1 MAEGQSLRPTHSLFP
16 AILRKLP
23 PFNEADSRFTWLD
36 KIAIYMPTMS
46 KPTLEVVV
54 NENLNYYNYF
64 TEVEEAFVSRRGA
77 PMLISPLD
85 WALVEQW
92 KEMGIPL
99 HIVLRGINR
108 SFESFKNEE
117 RRGRKVNTLF
127 YCQQE
132 VLANYRDY
140 VESQVGA
147 STGDVSNALFPKQEL
162 IKFIN
167 SCREGLRVASRHAYE
182 QGYNSLHEALKRAS
196 QRLDEIATELERA
209 SCIDTEGLERD
220 LTILEDIIFETLKT
234 EISDSE
240 LNQIREEAEK
250 QMRPHK
256 KRMEKEVYSQT
267 LEKYVAK
274 RLREIHSIP
283 RLSLFYMG

>member
-1 MAEGQSLRPTHSLFP
+1 ML
-16 AILRKLP
+16 
-23 PFNEADSRFTWLD
+23 
-36 KIAIYMPTMS
+36 TMS
-46 KPTLEVVV
+46 KPALEVVV
-54 NENLNYYNYF
+54 NEGLNYYNYF

-85 WALVEQW
+85 WALIEQW

-108 SFESFKNEE
+108 SFESFRDEE
-117 RRGRKVNTLF
+117 RRGRRVNTLF

-147 STGDVSNALFPKQEL
+147 SSAVETRSKALFPKQEL
-162 IKFIN
+162 ASFIN
-167 SCREGLRVASRHAYE
+167 SCRSSLSVASRHAYE
-182 QGYNSLHEALKRAS
+182 QGYNGLHEVLNRAS
-196 QRLDEIATELERA
+196 QRLDEIAAEIECA
-209 SCIDTEGLERD
+209 SYIDTESLERD
-220 LTILEDIIFETLKT
+220 LTVLEENIFDALKA
-234 EISDSE
+234 EVSSSE
-240 LNQIREEAEK
+240 LEQVREEADK

-267 LEKYVAK
+267 LEKYIAK

-283 RLSLFYMG
+283 RLSLFYMN

>member
-1 MAEGQSLRPTHSLFP
+1 
-16 AILRKLP
+16 
-23 PFNEADSRFTWLD
+23 
-36 KIAIYMPTMS
+36 MS

-54 NENLNYYNYF
+54 NEGLNYYNYF

-108 SFESFKNEE
+108 SFESFRGEE

-147 STGDVSNALFPKQEL
+147 SSNGSESKNLFPKQEL
-162 IKFIN
+162 ISFIN
-167 SCREGLRVASRHAYE
+167 SCRDGIRAASRHAYE
-182 QGYNSLHEALKRAS
+182 QGYNGLHEVLKRAS
-196 QRLDEIATELERA
+196 QRLDEIAAGLERA
-209 SCIDTEGLERD
+209 SQIDTESLERD
-220 LTILEDIIFETLKT
+220 LTILEESIFDVLKA
-234 EISDSE
+234 EVSDQE
-240 LNQIREEAEK
+240 LERVREEAER

-267 LEKYVAK
+267 LEKYMAK
-274 RLREIHSIP
+274 RLREIHCIP